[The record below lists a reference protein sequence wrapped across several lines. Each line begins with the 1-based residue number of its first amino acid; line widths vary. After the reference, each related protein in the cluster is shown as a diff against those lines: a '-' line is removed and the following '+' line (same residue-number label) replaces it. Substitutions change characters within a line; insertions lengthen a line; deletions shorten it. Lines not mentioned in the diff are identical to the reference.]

1 MRKRAGEYGDGK
13 MKASRRCWK
22 REWDEVKT
30 LRKMPA
36 QRQEGDQGKK
46 SVMKMLATG
55 VREEKDDEYTSR

>member
-1 MRKRAGEYGDGK
+1 MG
-13 MKASRRCWK
+13 KASRRCWK

-55 VREEKDDEYTSR
+55 VREEKGDEYTSR